1 MHLLS
6 LHFFRESTH
15 GGLLDGDDGGDGGG
29 GGGDGGGGGTGF
41 GGGGGQSFWSIVE
54 SSWPSFT
61 YLPQGGAGG
70 GRARGGGG
78 QSRLPSKQPA
88 LPVTQPAMTQQI
100 TETREGARR
109 PRTMQD
115 NVAGLLQGHLRE
127 KERGLEQAGACIY
140 RTVNPR
146 NLEP

>member
-1 MHLLS
+1 MLS

-15 GGLLDGDDGGDGGG
+15 GGLLDGDDGGDG
-29 GGGDGGGGGTGF
+29 GGGGGTGF

-100 TETREGARR
+100 TEEGRMPAAKI
-109 PRTMQD
+109 M
-115 NVAGLLQGHLRE
+115 LQGS
-127 KERGLEQAGACIY
+127 Y
-140 RTVNPR
+140 RATFAKNRVGTSGRPSLNPR

>member
-29 GGGDGGGGGTGF
+29 GGGDGGGGHGDGGGGGGTGGGGTGF

-100 TETREGARR
+100 TEEGRM
-109 PRTMQD
+109 PR
-115 NVAGLLQGHLRE
+115 
-127 KERGLEQAGACIY
+127 
-140 RTVNPR
+140 
-146 NLEP
+146 

>member
-88 LPVTQPAMTQQI
+88 LPVTQPAMTQHI
-100 TETREGARR
+100 TEEGRMPAAKI
-109 PRTMQD
+109 M
-115 NVAGLLQGHLRE
+115 LQGSYRATFAKK
-127 KERGLEQAGACIY
+127 KEGWNKRAPAYY
-140 RTVNPR
+140 RNRKP
-146 NLEP
+146 P